1 MRFTKRFF
9 AGVTLLLCL
18 LFCTTLAGCTAPQS
32 IAPTPAPDMPEP
44 TKVQLS
50 LVAAGDN
57 LIHGPIYRQAKAR
70 TGGTGFDF
78 TYAYQHIA
86 DYIADADLAFIN
98 QETPLGGTEL
108 GLKSYPMFNSPQE
121 LGDHMVA
128 LGFNL
133 VSMATN
139 HILDAGERGLL
150 NSVAFWRGQC
160 DVIMAG
166 VAANAED
173 DTLQVLNCKGVE
185 VALLAYTYGT
195 NGLSLPKNSEAV
207 VHLIDDEAI
216 KSDVAAAREA
226 ADIVI
231 VSMHWGVEY
240 QAEPNAEQQRLAQ
253 LVADAGA
260 DIIIGTHPHV
270 VQTAAMLDAA
280 DGRRVPVFY
289 SLGNLI
295 SAQNKPATML
305 GALAEVDMT
314 YDTADGTL
322 TIDYMG
328 VVPVVNHFTGSYDD
342 ITVYPLAEYTDELAA
357 QHGVGLTR
365 DYLVRLF
372 DERIPAELQDRSPH
386 QTRK

>member
-1 MRFTKRFF
+1 MHQFKRRSVAIF
-9 AGVTLLLCL
+9 LLCA
-18 LFCTTLAGCTAPQS
+18 LFCVILGACTAPHS
-32 IAPTPAPDMPEP
+32 ISPTPAPDMPDT
-44 TKVQLS
+44 TKVSLS

-57 LIHGPIYRQAKAR
+57 LIHGPIYRQAKER

-86 DYIADADLAFIN
+86 DYITGADLAFIN
-98 QETPLGGTEL
+98 QETPLGGTAL

-121 LGDHMVA
+121 LGTHLVNM
-128 LGFNL
+128 GFNL
-133 VSMATN
+133 VSQATN
-139 HILDAGERGLL
+139 HILDAGQKGLL
-150 NSVAFWRGQC
+150 NTVDFWRAQEG
-160 DVIMAG
+160 VVMAG
-166 VAANAED
+166 VAANAAD
-173 DTLQVLNCKGVE
+173 DTLQILECKGLK

-195 NGLSLPKNSEAV
+195 NGLSLPTNSEAI
-207 VHLIDDEAI
+207 VHLIDDDAI
-216 KSDVAAAREA
+216 ISDLVVARDVA
-226 ADIVI
+226 DITI

-240 QAEPNAEQQRLAQ
+240 QAEPNAEQRRLAQ

-270 VQTAAMLDAA
+270 VQTAEMLDTA

-314 YDTADGTL
+314 YDTADSTL

-328 VVPVVNHFTGSYDD
+328 VVPVVNHFTGNYND
-342 ITVYPLAEYTDELAA
+342 ITVYPLTAYTDELAA
-357 QHGVGLTR
+357 RHGVSLTR

-372 DERIPAELQDRSPH
+372 DERIPAELQDRTLH
-386 QTRK
+386 QSTTE

>member
-1 MRFTKRFF
+1 MRFTKRLF
-9 AGVTLLLCL
+9 AGATLLMCL
-18 LFCTTLAGCTAPQS
+18 LLSATLTGCTAPQS
-32 IAPTPAPDMPEP
+32 IAPIPAPDMPEP
-44 TKVQLS
+44 TRVQLS

-57 LIHGPIYRQAKAR
+57 LIHGPIYRQAKER
-70 TGGTGFDF
+70 TGGNGFDF

-86 DYIADADLAFIN
+86 NYIAAADLAFIN

-121 LGDHMVA
+121 LGDHLVA
-128 LGFNL
+128 MGFNL
-133 VSMATN
+133 VSQATN

-150 NSVAFWRGQC
+150 NSVAFWRRQC
-160 DVIMAG
+160 DVVMAG
-166 VAANAED
+166 VAATPED
-173 DTLQVLNCKGVE
+173 DTLQVLNCNGIN

-195 NGLSLPKNSEAV
+195 NGLSLPRGSKAV
-207 VHLIDDEAI
+207 IHLIDDEAI
-216 KSDVAAAREA
+216 QRDVADAREA

-270 VQTAAMLDAA
+270 VQTAAMLDTA

-314 YDTADGTL
+314 YDTANGTL
-322 TIDYMG
+322 SIDHMG
-328 VVPVVNHFTGSYDD
+328 VVPVVNHFTGNYDD

-357 QHGVGLTR
+357 QHGVSLTR

-372 DERIPAELQDRSPH
+372 EERIPAELQDRTPHLSPE
-386 QTRK
+386 